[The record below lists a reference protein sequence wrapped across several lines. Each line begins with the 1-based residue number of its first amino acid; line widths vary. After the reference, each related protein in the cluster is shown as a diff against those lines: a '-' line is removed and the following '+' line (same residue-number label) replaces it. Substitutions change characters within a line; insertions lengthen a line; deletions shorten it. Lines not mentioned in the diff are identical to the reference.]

1 MEIGST
7 VRILKEKLDARS
19 IKKGTHKLTFEI
31 TAVLD
36 NGGANAGLWRYRQAW
51 YRLSANGG
59 IWPHGA
65 LVETDA

>member
-19 IKKGTHKLTFEI
+19 IKKGTHTLTFEI
-31 TAVLD
+31 TAV
-36 NGGANAGLWRYRQAW
+36 LWRYRQAW